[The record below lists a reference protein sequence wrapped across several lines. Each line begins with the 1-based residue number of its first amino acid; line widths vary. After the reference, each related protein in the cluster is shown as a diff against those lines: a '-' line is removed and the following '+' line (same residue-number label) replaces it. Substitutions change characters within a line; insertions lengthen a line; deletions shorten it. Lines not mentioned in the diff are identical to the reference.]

1 MESSLHSE
9 TKPTE
14 TKPTS
19 QGWFTE
25 NVLHPFTNGTGVV
38 QIYDT
43 LAQKDAEPLS
53 TEAAKPFSLNWD
65 VQALA
70 SAAGAIVPYVVVG
83 KLTGLGLRGVG
94 ESLGAQG
101 LAGRFF
107 ASQTAAQIIGAGLY
121 DFSKKP
127 FQGETRLGNAAGSM
141 AGFAVFGAGNKLTQE
156 MVPAFSSKLDTF
168 AVQGAARFAVG
179 TAGGLT
185 SYEASNRVSN
195 MLGQHNQLSWDGR
208 LQSMASGGF
217 VNFALPVVQE
227 GANKVVDYVSQQWS
241 KGIAVDREL
250 QNSNNNDQDLQKLAD
265 DNRLARVK
273 HVGAD
278 NDSKADVENNV
289 VELKE
294 GDGPAKLA
302 HELQHLRLARQSEP
316 QYAQISKL
324 LASDPA
330 EAEKQFYQLQSSIE
344 VQARQTENRVAQNN
358 GIDSVAATDPKSI
371 ATEIATGNKTYA
383 NVWQDQ
389 WSQFKDDPNF
399 RPPVEY
405 GGKRTTSAGVDRE
418 QTSPAAAQTHDTAD
432 ATATHDTADA
442 TTAHETAG
450 ATARLG
456 ATVGDK
462 GIDFAVKSSSAKS
475 LDAYIYKN
483 AGDSQPSQVLPLTR
497 ATDGT
502 WHAFG
507 AGLPEG
513 TLYQFV
519 VDGQKA
525 ALDPYAKAVAS
536 SAIPLQSTDKPSE
549 MPKAVAVKTDNFDW
563 QGDRAPGTSMQD
575 AVMYELNVR
584 GFTADDP
591 NIPVKLRGTFAGLS
605 AELPYIKSLGA
616 TSVELMPVMQA
627 DSSAWAG
634 VDPSGK
640 PLSDQWKYNP
650 LVQMAP
656 DSTLSSSGAMG
667 QQVGEFQSLVKAA
680 HDSGLE
686 VMLDVVYNH
695 TRECNQSGPSINY
708 KVLDNDKYYLH
719 PPGQPDVYTDH
730 TGTGNTF
737 NTNDPQAMNLVLD
750 SLRYWVQQGH
760 VDGFR
765 FDLASIFKYDADGN
779 LQGKTPIIQAI
790 ENDPVLSKVKLV
802 AEPWSID
809 QYDAGH
815 FSDHRWS
822 EWSDVA
828 RDTMRSYVKS
838 DPGQTGKLADV
849 ITGQAGSF
857 DQSAGRSPVNAVTV
871 HDGYTL
877 NDLVSYNDKH
887 NLANG
892 ENNRDG
898 NGNNHSWNGG
908 VEGPVDAAN
917 IPDDQKAAIEQLRT
931 RQIKNLD
938 TLEMLSRGTPLIESG
953 DEVRHT
959 TGGNN
964 NYWNQE
970 AANNFPWSNV
980 QSESGILN
988 FLKGIVN
995 LRQTN
1000 KIGQLKPD
1008 AYTFLGSDATKSP
1021 DWSPSDRSLNF
1032 LIKPIDAQHQPLYV
1046 ASNAYWEPLKVSI
1059 PKGSWTQ
1066 VVNTFLPTGQDIVSP
1081 EKAPAVGATLT
1092 VPPRSTI
1099 VLQGKAA

>member
-1 MESSLHSE
+1 MESNLHSDS
-9 TKPTE
+9 KPPTE
-14 TKPTS
+14 
-19 QGWFTE
+19 GWLTE
-25 NVLHPFTNGTGVV
+25 NVLHPFFNGTGVR

-65 VQALA
+65 VQALS

-83 KLTGLGLRGVG
+83 KLTGMGLRGVG
-94 ESLGAQG
+94 EGIGAQG
-101 LAGRFF
+101 LAGRLL

-141 AGFAVFGAGNKLTQE
+141 AGFAVFGAGNELAQGV
-156 MVPAFSSKLDTF
+156 VPAFSSKLAGF

-179 TAGGLT
+179 TVGGLT

-195 MLGQHNQLSWDGR
+195 ALGEQNQLSWDGR

-227 GANKVVDYVSQQWS
+227 GANKVVDYVSQSLS
-241 KGIAVDREL
+241 KGTPVAREL
-250 QNSNNNDQDLQKLAD
+250 QNSNNNDQDLQKLSD

-278 NDSKADVENNV
+278 DESKADIENNV
-289 VELKE
+289 VELKD

-302 HELQHLRLARQSEP
+302 HELQHLRLAKQSEP

-324 LASDPA
+324 MESDPA
-330 EAEKQFYQLQSSIE
+330 EAEKQFYQLQSNIE
-344 VQARQTENRVAQNN
+344 VQARQTENKVALNN
-358 GIDSVAATDPKSI
+358 NIDSVASTDPT
-371 ATEIATGNKTYA
+371 AVANEIATGDKTYA
-383 NVWQDQ
+383 KVWQDQ
-389 WSQFKDDPNF
+389 WSQFKNDPKF

-405 GGKRTTSAGVDRE
+405 GGKRSTSVGVELDENSSTRA
-418 QTSPAAAQTHDTAD
+418 QVHDVADGAAP
-432 ATATHDTADA
+432 
-442 TTAHETAG
+442 
-450 ATARLG
+450 LG
-456 ATVGDK
+456 ATVTDK

-475 LDAYIYKN
+475 MDAYIYKN
-483 AGDSQPSQVLPLTR
+483 AGDTQPSQIIPLTKS
-497 ATDGT
+497 ADNT
-502 WHAFG
+502 WHASG
-507 AGLPEG
+507 DGLPAG

-519 VDGQKA
+519 VDGEKA

-536 SAIPLQSTDKPSE
+536 SAIPLKSTDQPSE
-549 MPKAVAVKTDNFDW
+549 MPKAVAVKSDNFDW
-563 QGDRAPGTSMQD
+563 QGDRSPATSMQD
-575 AVMYELNVR
+575 SVMYELNVR

-591 NIPVKLRGTFAGLS
+591 NVPVNIRGTFAGLK

-616 TSVELMPVMQA
+616 TSVELMPIMQA
-627 DSSAWAG
+627 DSSPWAG

-640 PLSDQWKYNP
+640 ALSDQWKYNP

-667 QQVGEFQSLVKAA
+667 QQVSEFQSLVKAA
-680 HDSGLE
+680 HDTGLE

-695 TRECNQSGPSINY
+695 TREGNQAGPSINY

-737 NTNDPQAMNLVLD
+737 NTNDPQSMNLVLD
-750 SLRYWVQQGH
+750 SLRYWVQEGH

-765 FDLASIFKYDADGN
+765 FDLASIFKYDADGHI
-779 LQGKTPIIQAI
+779 QDKTPIMQAI

-802 AEPWSID
+802 AEPWSVD

-815 FSDHRWS
+815 FSGQRWS

-857 DQSAGRSPVNAVTV
+857 DQSTGRSPINAVTV

-887 NLANG
+887 NEANG

-908 VEGPVDAAN
+908 VEGPVDDAN
-917 IPDDQKAAIEQLRT
+917 IPDAQKAEIEQLRI

-938 TLEMLSRGTPLIESG
+938 TLEMLSRGTPLVEAG

-959 TGGNN
+959 TDGNN

-970 AANNFPWSNV
+970 KANNFPWENM
-980 QSESGILN
+980 QSQSGIFN
-988 FLKGIVN
+988 FLKGIIN
-995 LRQTN
+995 LRQTS

-1008 AYTFLGSDATKSP
+1008 AYTFLGSDASKAP
-1021 DWSPSDRSLNF
+1021 DWSPTDHSLNF
-1032 LIKPIDAQHQPLYV
+1032 MIKPIDAQHQPLYV
-1046 ASNAYWEPLKVSI
+1046 ASNAYWEPLQVSL
-1059 PKGSWTQ
+1059 PTGSWTQ
-1066 VVNTFLPTGQDIVSP
+1066 VVNTFLPAGQDIVSAD
-1081 EKAPAVGATLT
+1081 KAPAVGPTMI

-1099 VLQGKAA
+1099 VLQGK